1 MSSMLLRFGILQCA
15 LLGLVGCSALRS
27 VDMLPDR
34 AVDYKKEKSV
44 DANLEIPPDLTKSSM
59 TDVMEIPEAGGEPT
73 TYSQLASVRR
83 PGLRGG
89 AESHAV
95 LPDIENIEL
104 KRDGDKRW
112 LEIRAQADA
121 LWPKVV
127 SFWKDSGILLVQED
141 PLLGIM
147 ETGWIENRA
156 DIKSDFLTDTLRG
169 VLPGLYSAATRDQY
183 RVRLEK
189 GQNTAVT
196 ELYLTHRGMLQKITS
211 SNEAE
216 RPVWEIRPS
225 DPELEAEM
233 LRRLVVYL
241 GVSDQKAAKVLAQQR
256 ERPAV
261 AQLVKDKDGTTMLI
275 IGEGFDRAWRQ
286 VGVALDRVGFVV
298 EDRDRSKGLYY
309 VKYKDPM
316 KLQEKG
322 ILSRL
327 AFWSDDKKAD
337 SGEFQINLIAD
348 GGLKTRV
355 LVADKTGKRE
365 DSSTAT
371 RILTLLQ
378 EQMR

>member
-1 MSSMLLRFGILQCA
+1 
-15 LLGLVGCSALRS
+15 
-27 VDMLPDR
+27 
-34 AVDYKKEKSV
+34 
-44 DANLEIPPDLTKSSM
+44 
-59 TDVMEIPEAGGEPT
+59 
-73 TYSQLASVRR
+73 
-83 PGLRGG
+83 
-89 AESHAV
+89 
-95 LPDIENIEL
+95 
-104 KRDGDKRW
+104 
-112 LEIRAQADA
+112 
-121 LWPKVV
+121 
-127 SFWKDSGILLVQED
+127 
-141 PLLGIM
+141 
-147 ETGWIENRA
+147 
-156 DIKSDFLTDTLRG
+156 
-169 VLPGLYSAATRDQY
+169 
-183 RVRLEK
+183 
-189 GQNTAVT
+189 
-196 ELYLTHRGMLQKITS
+196 
-211 SNEAE
+211 
-216 RPVWEIRPS
+216 
-225 DPELEAEM
+225 M

-241 GVSDQKAAKVLAQQR
+241 GASDQKAAKVLAQQR